1 MREEEIRKRSV
12 FDRYLEL
19 VRADVK
25 GFFDFAS
32 FVKVVCPGCR
42 ADHFVDEF
50 VKDGFTYGSCKECGT
65 LFVNPRPPFEVLNR
79 FYSESPSTQF
89 WVNEFFKPVAEV
101 RREQI
106 FRPRAE
112 HVHGILGAG
121 KGLVIGDIGAG
132 FGIFLEELRA
142 LGPDHRYVA
151 IEPSKEMA
159 DICREKGLEVREVC
173 LEDLEEM
180 NGAFDFLTAFELAEH
195 VFDPEGFFQKAY
207 QLLKPGGHFL
217 LTTLS
222 GKGFDTLLLWERS
235 KSISPPHHLNFF
247 NPRSIERLLK
257 RLGFEAA
264 ECVTP
269 GRLDWDI
276 VEGMIRKDGVSLG
289 RFWDHLCQEGTEQ
302 CKAEIQ
308 AWISRN
314 RLSSHMRVLA
324 RRPKEA

>member
-1 MREEEIRKRSV
+1 
-12 FDRYLEL
+12 
-19 VRADVK
+19 
-25 GFFDFAS
+25 
-32 FVKVVCPGCR
+32 
-42 ADHFVDEF
+42 
-50 VKDGFTYGSCKECGT
+50 
-65 LFVNPRPPFEVLNR
+65 
-79 FYSESPSTQF
+79 
-89 WVNEFFKPVAEV
+89 
-101 RREQI
+101 
-106 FRPRAE
+106 
-112 HVHGILGAG
+112 
-121 KGLVIGDIGAG
+121 
-132 FGIFLEELRA
+132 
-142 LGPDHRYVA
+142 
-151 IEPSKEMA
+151 
-159 DICREKGLEVREVC
+159 
-173 LEDLEEM
+173 M

-257 RLGFEAA
+257 RLGFETA

-289 RFWDHLCQEGTEQ
+289 RFWDHLCQEGNEQ

-324 RRPKEA
+324 RRPREA